1 MGTKLLIISLD
12 AMIAEDLPILAKH
25 RVFQEFFEES
35 AQVKAVRSIYPTLT
49 YPCHATMISGL
60 LPDRHGVTANSPLCP
75 GVKPI
80 PWNFYH
86 DAQRGRDLFDACKEA
101 GLTTAAV
108 AWPVTGN
115 HPSIDYLVDEIWPTK
130 EQMSPRSL
138 KDVILGSGTS
148 EEIFEEI
155 VKPLVPI
162 RLPRTQPQ
170 TAIFNTRIAAG
181 ILRKYRP
188 DVLALHLAEFDHYR
202 HKMGVHGPLIE
213 KGAAELAENLQELED
228 ALKANG
234 DLESCN
240 IVLTS
245 DHGQLD
251 CRRKACPNVLLREKG
266 FIKTDE
272 KDRVTDWSA
281 YAVAVGMSVQIWL
294 RDPSDQALKDKVYGL
309 LKDLVEAGTYGYS
322 EVLTVEE
329 TAARDHLSGGFSFVL
344 ETDNVTHFSDDWTG
358 EYMTP
363 DKAFLQGYF
372 YGSHG
377 YHPDK
382 GPKMAFIGRGPAFK
396 QGAVL
401 ESARLQ
407 DQAPTYARILGVSLP
422 DTDGRVMEELLA

>member
-1 MGTKLLIISLD
+1 MGTKLVIISLD

-213 KGAAELAENLQELED
+213 KGARWADTPAE
-228 ALKANG
+228 
-234 DLESCN
+234 
-240 IVLTS
+240 
-245 DHGQLD
+245 
-251 CRRKACPNVLLREKG
+251 
-266 FIKTDE
+266 
-272 KDRVTDWSA
+272 
-281 YAVAVGMSVQIWL
+281 VA
-294 RDPSDQALKDKVYGL
+294 A
-309 LKDLVEAGTYGYS
+309 AS
-322 EVLTVEE
+322 EVVITIVGYPKDVE
-329 TAARDHLSGGFSFVL
+329 DVYLGPKGIL
-344 ETDNVTHFSDDWTG
+344 ETKKGGYVVD
-358 EYMTP
+358 MTTSSP
-363 DKAFLQGYF
+363 
-372 YGSHG
+372 
-377 YHPDK
+377 
-382 GPKMAFIGRGPAFK
+382 
-396 QGAVL
+396 
-401 ESARLQ
+401 
-407 DQAPTYARILGVSLP
+407 ILAK
-422 DTDGRVMEELLA
+422 RRRH